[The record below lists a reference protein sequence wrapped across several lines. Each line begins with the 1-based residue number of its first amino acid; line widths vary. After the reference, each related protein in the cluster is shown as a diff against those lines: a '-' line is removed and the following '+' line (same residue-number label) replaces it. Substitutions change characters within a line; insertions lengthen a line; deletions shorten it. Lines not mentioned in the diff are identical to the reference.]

1 MIGTRPP
8 GSEGLPA
15 LMVRYTDR
23 MAGYLRRQ
31 APGVGTRTGL
41 MTAYHMGWVDPG
53 GRPREAPA
61 GKLVRPSLCL
71 WACEATGGDVT
82 SALPAAA
89 ALEWVHNFTLI
100 HDDIQDGDRERHHR
114 PTVWSIW
121 GVAQGINA
129 GDALH
134 AMAFE
139 SLLAPGPHPGRRLR
153 AARALARA
161 VLEVI
166 EGQCLDLG
174 LEGRPHCPPASY
186 LRMARA
192 KTGALL
198 GASLQLGAIMGGAR
212 PAAERTLRAAGRLL
226 GLSFQVRD
234 DWLGIW
240 GEPALT
246 GKSRDCDLG
255 RRKVT
260 YPVVVGYAAMPPAER
275 RRFRA
280 LFRSEPD
287 GVAAVEAL
295 RDRLEAAGA
304 RERSA
309 AAARGFARQA
319 IEVVAGSGLG
329 PEHTEQFQELA
340 HYVANRTR

>member
-1 MIGTRPP
+1 MMTTRPP
-8 GSEGLPA
+8 GSGELPVS
-15 LMVRYTDR
+15 LVRHADR

-31 APGVGTRTGL
+31 APRVGTRTGL
-41 MTAYHMGWVDPG
+41 MAAYHMGWVDPDG
-53 GRPREAPA
+53 QARCAPA

-71 WACEATGGDVT
+71 WACEAAGGDVA

-134 AMAFE
+134 AMAFAG
-139 SLLAPGPHPGRRLR
+139 LLAPGPHPARRLR

-166 EGQCLDLG
+166 EGQCLDLA

-198 GASLQLGAIMGGAR
+198 GASLELGAIMGGAR
-212 PAAERTLRAAGRLL
+212 PATVRRLREAGRLL

-246 GKSRDCDLG
+246 GKSRDGDLD

-260 YPVVVGYAAMPPAER
+260 YPVVVGYAAMSPAER

-280 LFRSEPD
+280 LFRSGSD
-287 GVAAVEAL
+287 GVAVEAL
-295 RDRLEAAGA
+295 RDRLEAVGA
-304 RERSA
+304 RELSA
-309 AAARGFARQA
+309 AAARRFASRA
-319 IEVVAGSGLG
+319 IEAVAGSELG
-329 PEHTEQFQELA
+329 PEPIEQFQELA

>member
-1 MIGTRPP
+1 MR
-8 GSEGLPA
+8 
-15 LMVRYTDR
+15 RYAEPVAR
-23 MAGYLRRQ
+23 YLRQR
-31 APGVGTRTGL
+31 APDVGTRTGL
-41 MTAYHMGWVDPG
+41 MAAYHMGWVDAG
-53 GRPREAPA
+53 GRPHDAPG

-71 WACEATGGDVT
+71 WACEAAGGDPAL
-82 SALPAAA
+82 ALPAAA

-100 HDDIQDGDRERHHR
+100 HDDIQDGDHERHHR

-153 AARALARA
+153 AARALVRA

-166 EGQCLDLG
+166 EGQCLDLA

-212 PAAERTLRAAGRLL
+212 PAAVGKLRKAGRLL

-260 YPVVVGYAAMPPAER
+260 YPVVVGYAAMLPAER

-280 LFRSEPD
+280 LFRSEAGD
-287 GVAAVEAL
+287 ATAVEAL

-304 RERSA
+304 RELSA
-309 AAARGFARQA
+309 AAARRFARQA

-329 PEHTEQFQELA
+329 PEPTDQFQEFA